1 MEAWALF
8 IQLNCSAPRM
18 QFKPFYQRVMGH
30 EYPAPVGMDM
40 GMVNSLVLEGFA
52 RYADYIAAYAEECR
66 FKQDRKQD
74 GR

>member
-8 IQLNCSAPRM
+8 IQLNCSEPRL

-30 EYPAPVGMDM
+30 EYPAPKGMDM

-52 RYADYIAAYAEECR
+52 RYADYIATYADRCR
-66 FKQDRKQD
+66 FDQVGK
-74 GR
+74 

>member
-8 IQLNCSAPRM
+8 IHLNCSEPRL

-30 EYPAPVGMDM
+30 EYPAPQGVQMDT
-40 GMVNSLVLEGFA
+40 VHALVLEGFA

-66 FKQDRKQD
+66 FKQERK
-74 GR
+74 